1 MKLTLDTKVSITTSI
16 GKKVEESIM
25 TLKELGFTQNDLD
38 SMIPFEIEDKI
49 KARFV
54 GYAVEF
60 VDFE

>member
-1 MKLTLDTKVSITTSI
+1 MQLKLNTKVSITTSI

-38 SMIPFEIEDKI
+38 NMMLFKIEDKI
-49 KARFV
+49 KGGFV